1 MLCPFCNYVI
11 SKDRLIVEKERTIV
25 ILNNPRLVPGHLLV
39 IPKRHAFRI
48 SELDKEER
56 AELFD
61 TLVEFEKKIVSF
73 ASGCDVRHNYRPF
86 IPQGRVK
93 VDHVHF
99 HLLPREDKDELYQKS
114 MIFEAD
120 LFRELPEEER
130 MQYEKMFK

>member
-1 MLCPFCNYVI
+1 MSCPFCDYVA
-11 SKDRLIVEKERTIV
+11 SKDGLIAERERTIV
-25 ILNNPRLVPGHLLV
+25 ILSNPRLVPGHILV
-39 IPKRHAFRI
+39 MPKRHALRI
-48 SELDKEER
+48 SELDEEER
-56 AELFD
+56 RDRFD
-61 TLVEFEKKIVSF
+61 MLAEFEKKVISF
-73 ASGCDVRHNYRPF
+73 ASGCDIRQNYRPF